1 MVCGVCY
8 ECCGS
13 CSGCYC
19 ILEAVGGGLCIPKVP
34 EMPEVMFCVLL
45 CMLEVLEMP
54 QVMHCVL
61 LYVLDAVE
69 GSLCW

>member
-1 MVCGVCY
+1 
-8 ECCGS
+8 
-13 CSGCYC
+13 
-19 ILEAVGGGLCIPKVP
+19 
-34 EMPEVMFCVLL
+34 MPEVMFCVLL